1 MSKRGTLAERLIRI
15 PLLLMQRE
23 WSQQEL
29 IREFGVDAV
38 TIRRNLNDLS
48 CFHPIMDDHRGREVF
63 YRFRDGYKFHS
74 PDFTPAELATL
85 LLAQQSIAA
94 TDADAFGSPL
104 AGYGRTLLDKVRAAL
119 PQSLREYLDTLAN
132 IFGTAAIPA
141 KDYEPHAET
150 IDRLTKA
157 AAARRRVQMRYHTL
171 HDDTIRD
178 RYFDPYAIY
187 FDPDGATLKTIGL
200 DHQHNRITPF
210 SIDRI
215 KQLDETEESF
225 TRPPDF
231 DLHQFLTENCFNGI
245 HGEPLLVRLKA
256 TGQTAR
262 VFAERRFHPSQRPLE
277 HHPKTADHEETITIE
292 MTVARGRG
300 LLRFVLSWGDELK
313 VLSPEELRQEV
324 AAVCRRT
331 EAQYSNPQ
339 EKNLSGT

>member
-1 MSKRGTLAERLIRI
+1 MK
-15 PLLLMQRE
+15 
-23 WSQQEL
+23 
-29 IREFGVDAV
+29 FGE
-38 TIRRNLNDLS
+38 
-48 CFHPIMDDHRGREVF
+48 G
-63 YRFRDGYKFHS
+63 YRYT
-74 PDFTPAELATL
+74 PPNFTPAELATL
-85 LLAQQSIAA
+85 PLAQQSIVA

-157 AAARRRVQMRYHTL
+157 AAACHRVKMRYHTL
-171 HDDTIRD
+171 HNDTIRD
-178 RYFDPYAIY
+178 RLFDPYAIY

-200 DHQHNRITPF
+200 DHQSNRITPF

-215 KQLDETEESF
+215 KHLEEIEESF

-231 DLHQFLTENCFNGI
+231 NLHQFLTENCFNGI

-262 VFAERRFHPSQRPLE
+262 VFAERRFHPSQKTLE
-277 HHPKTADHEETITIE
+277 HHPKNADREETISIE

-300 LLRFVLSWGDELK
+300 LLRFVLSWGDELE
-313 VLSPEELRQEV
+313 VLWPEELRQEV

-331 EAQYSNPQ
+331 AAHYSEPQ
-339 EKNLSGT
+339 

>member
-1 MSKRGTLAERLIRI
+1 MGVRPRI
-15 PLLLMQRE
+15 PN
-23 WSQQEL
+23 
-29 IREFGVDAV
+29 
-38 TIRRNLNDLS
+38 T
-48 CFHPIMDDHRGREVF
+48 
-63 YRFRDGYKFHS
+63 
-74 PDFTPAELATL
+74 T
-85 LLAQQSIAA
+85 
-94 TDADAFGSPL
+94 
-104 AGYGRTLLDKVRAAL
+104 
-119 PQSLREYLDTLAN
+119 
-132 IFGTAAIPA
+132 
-141 KDYEPHAET
+141 
-150 IDRLTKA
+150 
-157 AAARRRVQMRYHTL
+157 AARRRVQMRYHTL

>member
-1 MSKRGTLAERLIRI
+1 MSKRGTLTERLIRI
-15 PLLLMQRE
+15 PLILAERQ

-38 TIRRNLNDLS
+38 TIRRTMQDLIR
-48 CFHPIMDDHRGREVF
+48 FYPIVDNRHGREVF
-63 YRFRDGYKFHS
+63 YKFEGHKFT
-74 PDFTPAELATL
+74 PPNFTPAELATL

-104 AGYGRTLLDKVRAAL
+104 AGYGRTLLDKIRAAL
-119 PQSLREYLDTLAN
+119 PQSLRDYLDTLAN
-132 IFGTAAIPA
+132 IFGAATIPA
-141 KDYEPHAET
+141 KDYKPHAET

-157 AAARRRVQMRYHTL
+157 AAACRRVQMRYHTL
-171 HDDTIRD
+171 HDDTIKERQ
-178 RYFDPYAIY
+178 FDPYAIY

-200 DHQHNRITPF
+200 DPNDGVIKPF

-215 KQLDETEESF
+215 LHLTETEESF
-225 TRPPDF
+225 TRPPGF
-231 DLHQFLTENCFNGI
+231 NLHQFLTDNCFNGI

-262 VFAERRFHPSQRPLE
+262 VFAERRFHPSQKPLE
-277 HHPKTADHEETITIE
+277 HHPKTADHEETIIVE

-300 LLRFVLSWGDELK
+300 LLRFVLSWGEEIE
-313 VLSPEELRQEV
+313 VLSPDELRQQV

-331 EAQYSNPQ
+331 EAQYSEPQ
-339 EKNLSGT
+339 

>member
-1 MSKRGTLAERLIRI
+1 MSKRGTLTERLIRI
-15 PLLLMQRE
+15 PLLLMQRA

-29 IREFGVDAV
+29 IREFSVDAV
-38 TIRRNLNDLS
+38 TIRRNLEDLTR
-48 CFHPIMDDHRGREVF
+48 FYPIVPDTRGREVF
-63 YRFRDGYKFHS
+63 YKFGEGYRYT
-74 PDFTPAELATL
+74 PPNFTPAELATL

-94 TDADAFGSPL
+94 TDAATFGSPL
-104 AGYGRTLLDKVRAAL
+104 AGYGRTLLDKIRAAL
-119 PQSLREYLDTLAN
+119 PQSLRDYLDTLAN

-157 AAARRRVQMRYHTL
+157 AAICRRMQMRYHTL
-171 HDDTIRD
+171 HNDEIRD
-178 RYFDPYAIY
+178 RQFDPYAIY

-200 DHQHNRITPF
+200 DHNSGIIKPF

-215 KQLDETEESF
+215 KHLTETEETF

-231 DLHQFLTENCFNGI
+231 NLHQFLTENCFNGI

-262 VFAERRFHPSQRPLE
+262 VFAERSFHPSQKPLE
-277 HHPKTADHEETITIE
+277 HHPKTTDREETITIE
-292 MTVARGRG
+292 MTIARGRG
-300 LLRFVLSWGDELK
+300 LLRFVLSWGDEVE
-313 VLSPEELRQEV
+313 VLSPEELRQQV

-331 EAQYSNPQ
+331 EAQYSASQ
-339 EKNLSGT
+339 